1 MSGTGHFPSIDAEP
15 EQWTADPHRWRR
27 HRPVALVAAAEVL
40 AFGAGWWVD
49 GWIVGGVAATL
60 TALPV
65 LAVAA
70 TRYGPEIA
78 RRLDGLDTRSSR
90 LERQL
95 AEQHLWLGEV
105 SSRQRN
111 HELDEVAAR
120 RAKKENGS

>member
-27 HRPVALVAAAEVL
+27 HRPVVLVATAEAV
-40 AFGAGWWVD
+40 AFAAGWWVD
-49 GWIVGGVAATL
+49 GWIAGGVAATL
-60 TALPV
+60 AALPV

-70 TRYGPEIA
+70 ARYGPEIA
-78 RRLDGLDTRSSR
+78 RRLDGLDTRATR
-90 LERQL
+90 LEQRL
-95 AEQHLWLGEV
+95 AEQHLAITDV

-120 RAKKENGS
+120 RARKENT